1 MLYRKLSFHSLD
13 KIGEEAFRL
22 KFVDCRKVSVP
33 HLAGYYAT
41 SSARDVPPKS
51 HYLREI
57 FNILSKVDGG
67 L

>member
-1 MLYRKLSFHSLD
+1 MRGGFQIEVRYLSHGLCSYF
-13 KIGEEAFRL
+13 
-22 KFVDCRKVSVP
+22 
-33 HLAGYYAT
+33 LALQVINAT